1 MNKTVI
7 LGAGIA
13 GLSAA
18 YHLKQKGITSAVFEQ
33 ESDWGGLCGNFS
45 ISGFRF
51 DRFVHL
57 SFAPDEYTQKMFDG
71 TGGMHEHVPYPT
83 NYYHGYWIKH
93 PAQNNLHPLGTEEKI
108 NIINGRFRK
117 FPTTK
122 NGSAANTAI
131 ISPNIFP
138 LPIHGN
144 TGVLNPESWKPN
156 GSASV

>member
-57 SFAPDEYTQKMFDG
+57 SFAPDEYTQKMFAG
-71 TGGMHEHVPYPT
+71 TGGMHEHVPYPVSYT
-83 NYYHGYWIKH
+83 H
-93 PAQNNLHPLGTEEKI
+93 LTL
-108 NIINGRFRK
+108 
-117 FPTTK
+117 PTT
-122 NGSAANTAI
+122 SR
-131 ISPNIFP
+131 
-138 LPIHGN
+138 
-144 TGVLNPESWKPN
+144 V
-156 GSASV
+156 